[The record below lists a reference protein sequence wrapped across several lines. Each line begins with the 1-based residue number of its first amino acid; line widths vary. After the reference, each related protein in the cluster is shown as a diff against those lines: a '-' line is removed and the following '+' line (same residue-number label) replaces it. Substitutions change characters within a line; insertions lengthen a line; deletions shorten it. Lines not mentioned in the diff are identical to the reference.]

1 MKLSSALVALA
12 SLNCISNASA
22 RVSAEAKLAQATQDE
37 RRLSAEAKLAQA
49 TQDER
54 RLQDDIPGHACF
66 SDEDFTVY
74 FKGKCDFES
83 FVERISLKV
92 AENDRCINSAK
103 EEAMLLV
110 G

>member
-22 RVSAEAKLAQATQDE
+22 RV
-37 RRLSAEAKLAQA
+37 SAEAKLAQA

-92 AENDRCINSAK
+92 AENDRCVNSAK